1 MKWPRKVFFLLWL
14 VLIVWLVIWLYPFVH
29 PLLQHPPKSGW
40 LTALVYNLLTSPQPQ
55 NLLSSPMPWILLGVG
70 GLMLLM
76 MEIETRT
83 RQLDTHGSAHHA
95 TRRERRPFVHAPQRF
110 PRLSGL
116 PRFPQRLRSLPFP
129 QAQRQAPEARLVL
142 GTSHGREIS
151 LSEKQQESNVIAVA
165 PIGAGKTARI
175 VTPNLLEEPGSRSLL
190 ISDVKGELVRITAGA
205 VSRFHEVWVFSP
217 HKPQESEGYNPLAH
231 IRGVE
236 DAQEFARCWVENTGK
251 SKEDFWPDSARRL
264 MTATILHLRTAE
276 PDAPFSRV
284 AEILCIT
291 TYDQMKQ
298 TLLTSPSHKTRE
310 EVTALF
316 DYLDKNPKLVGSL
329 MADTGTRFQ
338 LLVSDQVRAVTAR
351 NDIDFRA
358 MTERPIALYLS
369 IPRRY
374 HERYQPLLACFMMQA
389 FAAWEERAEEE
400 PDGRLPRRIM
410 CYLDE
415 FAQLGYISNFSNYI
429 STARHSGV
437 GMLVVLQSFSQ
448 VVQKYGRNVLDN
460 ILVNTVTHLLLPGAG
475 LEETEYYSKRIG
487 NTTVRTETHSTS
499 GSGVDARESWTQ
511 GEAGRRLMTPDELRT
526 MPEDNMLMVSA
537 AVAPLVLRTK
547 LYFLVRR
554 LAKLANLPFTHVARK
569 HQKPPAS
576 PPSTAGSPATPPK
589 AGQQPATVIDDNQ
602 EDDDQG
608 NQQYF
613 LQE

>member
-14 VLIVWLVIWLYPFVH
+14 ILVVWLAIWLYTFVH
-29 PLLQHPPKSGW
+29 PLVQHLPKSGW
-40 LTALVYNLLTSPQPQ
+40 PNVLVHTLLTSQQ
-55 NLLSSPMPWILLGVG
+55 SQTLLSSPMTWVLLVVG

-76 MEIETRT
+76 MEIEART

-95 TRRERRPFVHAPQRF
+95 TRRERRPFVHTHRRFPHLPGRPRF
-110 PRLSGL
+110 PR
-116 PRFPQRLRSLPFP
+116 
-129 QAQRQAPEARLVL
+129 AQRQAQEGRLVL

-165 PIGAGKTARI
+165 PIGAGKSARI
-175 VTPNLLEEPGSRSLL
+175 VIPNLLVEPGSRSLL
-190 ISDVKGELVRITAGA
+190 ISDVKGELARITAGA
-205 VSRFHEVWVFSP
+205 VSRCHEVWVFSP
-217 HKPQESEGYNPLAH
+217 HKPLESEGYNPLAH
-231 IRGVE
+231 IRSVE

-251 SKEDFWPDSARRL
+251 SKEDFWPDCARRL
-264 MTATILHLRTAE
+264 MTAAILHLHVAE
-276 PDAPFSRV
+276 PDAPFRRV
-284 AEILCIT
+284 AEILCVMP
-291 TYDQMKQ
+291 YDEMKR

-338 LLVSDQVRAVTAR
+338 LLVSDQVRTVTAN
-351 NDIDFRA
+351 NDIDFRVMA
-358 MTERPIALYLS
+358 ERPIALYLS

-374 HERYQPLLACFMMQA
+374 HERYQPLLACFMLQA
-389 FAAWEERAEEE
+389 FAAWEERAEAE

-415 FAQLGYISNFSNYI
+415 FAQLGYISNFSSYI

-437 GMLVVLQSFSQ
+437 GMLMVLQSFSQ
-448 VVQKYGRNVLDN
+448 VAQKYGRNVLDN

-487 NTTVRTETHSTS
+487 TTTVRTQTHNTS
-499 GSGVDARESWTQ
+499 GSGVDSRESWTQ
-511 GEAGRRLMTPDELRT
+511 GETGRRLMTPDELRT
-526 MPEDNMLMVSA
+526 MPEDNMLMISA
-537 AVAPLVLRTK
+537 AVAPLILRTQ

-554 LAKLANLPFTHVARK
+554 LAKLANLPFSHVART
-569 HQKPPAS
+569 H
-576 PPSTAGSPATPPK
+576 
-589 AGQQPATVIDDNQ
+589 QQPAAPQTSADSPTSSTKKPPLVINSEQ
-602 EDDDQG
+602 DDDRG
-608 NQQYF
+608 NEQFF

>member
-1 MKWPRKVFFLLWL
+1 MKWPRKVFFVLWL
-14 VLIVWLVIWLYPFVH
+14 VLVVWLVIWLYPFVH

-40 LTALVYNLLTSPQPQ
+40 LNALVHNLLTSQPQ
-55 NLLSSPMPWILLGVG
+55 NLLSSPMPWVLLGVG

-76 MEIETRT
+76 LEIETRT
-83 RQLDTHGSAHHA
+83 RPLDTHGSAHHG
-95 TRRERRPFVHAPQRF
+95 TRRERRPFVHAPRRF

-116 PRFPQRLRSLPFP
+116 PRIPQRLRSLPFP
-129 QAQRQAPEARLVL
+129 QAQRQPPEARLVL
-142 GTSHGREIS
+142 GTSHGKEIS
-151 LSEKQQESNVIAVA
+151 LSEKEQESNVIAVA

-175 VTPNLLEEPGSRSLL
+175 VIPNLLEEPGSRSLL
-190 ISDVKGELVRITAGA
+190 ISDVKGELVRITAGT
-205 VSRFHEVWVFSP
+205 VSRFHEVWVLSP

-264 MTATILHLRTAE
+264 MTAAILHLRAAE

-284 AEILCIT
+284 AEILCVMP
-291 TYDQMKQ
+291 YDQMKH
-298 TLLTSPSHKTRE
+298 TLLTSPSNKTRE

-338 LLVSDQVRAVTAR
+338 LLVSDQVRDVTAH

-358 MTERPIALYLS
+358 MAERPIALYLS

-389 FAAWEERAEEE
+389 FSAWEERAEEE
-400 PDGRLPRRIM
+400 PDGWLPRRIM

-437 GMLVVLQSFSQ
+437 GMLLVLQSFSQ

-475 LEETEYYSKRIG
+475 LEETEYYSKRMG

-499 GSGVDARESWTQ
+499 GSGVDSREGWTQ
-511 GEAGRRLMTPDELRT
+511 GETGRRLMTLDELRT

-537 AVAPLVLRTK
+537 AVAPLLLRTK

-554 LAKLANLPFTHVARK
+554 LAKLANLPFSHVARK

-576 PPSTAGSPATPPK
+576 PLSTAGSPTTPPK

-602 EDDDQG
+602 EDDNQG

>member
-1 MKWPRKVFFLLWL
+1 MKWPRKVFIVLWL
-14 VLIVWLVIWLYPFVH
+14 VLVVWLVIWLYSFVH
-29 PLLQHPPKSGW
+29 PLLQHLPKSGW
-40 LTALVYNLLTSPQPQ
+40 PNALVHNLLTSQQSQ
-55 NLLSSPMPWILLGVG
+55 NLLSSPMTWVLLVVG

-95 TRRERRPFVHAPQRF
+95 TRRERRPFVHSPRRF
-110 PRLSGL
+110 PRLPGL
-116 PRFPQRLRSLPFP
+116 PRFP
-129 QAQRQAPEARLVL
+129 QAQRQAQEARLVL
-142 GTSHGREIS
+142 GTSHGKEIS

-175 VTPNLLEEPGSRSLL
+175 VIPNLLEEPGSRSLL

-217 HKPQESEGYNPLAH
+217 HKPLESDGYNPLAH
-231 IRGVE
+231 IRSVE

-251 SKEDFWPDSARRL
+251 SKEDFWPDCARRL
-264 MTATILHLRTAE
+264 MTAAILHLRVAE
-276 PDAPFSRV
+276 PDAPFRRV
-284 AEILCIT
+284 AEILCVMP
-291 TYDQMKQ
+291 YDEMKH
-298 TLLTSPSHKTRE
+298 TLLTSPSRKTRE

-338 LLVSDQVRAVTAR
+338 LLVSDQVRAVTAK

-374 HERYQPLLACFMMQA
+374 HERYQPLLACFMLQA
-389 FAAWEERAEEE
+389 FAAWEERAEVE

-415 FAQLGYISNFSNYI
+415 FAQLGHISNFSDYI

-437 GMLVVLQSFSQ
+437 GMLLVLQSFSQ

-499 GSGVDARESWTQ
+499 GSGVDSREGWTQ
-511 GEAGRRLMTPDELRT
+511 GETGRRLMTPDELRT

-537 AVAPLVLRTK
+537 AVAPLILRTK

-554 LAKLANLPFTHVARK
+554 LAKLANLPFSRVARK
-569 HQKPPAS
+569 HQNPPAS
-576 PPSTAGSPATPPK
+576 PLSKAGSPATPPK
-589 AGQQPATVIDDNQ
+589 AGQQPAMKIDDDQ
-602 EDDDQG
+602 ENDNQG

>member
-1 MKWPRKVFFLLWL
+1 MKWPRKVFFVLWL
-14 VLIVWLVIWLYPFVH
+14 VLVVWLVIWLYPFVR
-29 PLLQHPPKSGW
+29 PLLQHPPKSGL
-40 LTALVYNLLTSPQPQ
+40 LTALAHNLLTSQQPQ
-55 NLLSSPMPWILLGVG
+55 SLLASPMPWVLLGIG

-76 MEIETRT
+76 REIETRT
-83 RQLDTHGSAHHA
+83 RRLDTHGSAHHA
-95 TRRERRPFVHAPQRF
+95 TRRERRPFDHAPRRF
-110 PRLSGL
+110 PRLPSL
-116 PRFPQRLRSLPFP
+116 HKPRSSPFP
-129 QAQRQAPEARLVL
+129 PAQHRTPEARLVL
-142 GTSHGREIS
+142 GTSHGRVIS
-151 LSEKQQESNVIAVA
+151 LSEKQQESNVIAVSS
-165 PIGAGKTARI
+165 IGAGKTARI

-190 ISDVKGELVRITAGA
+190 ISDVKGELVRLTAGA
-205 VSRFHEVWVFSP
+205 VSCYHDIWVFAP

-264 MTATILHLRTAE
+264 MTAAILHLRAAE

-284 AEILCIT
+284 AEILCIM
-291 TYDQMKQ
+291 TYPQMKH
-298 TLLTSPSHKTRE
+298 TLLTSPSRKTRE

-338 LLVSDQVRAVTAR
+338 LLVSDQVRVVTAH

-358 MTERPIALYLS
+358 MAERPIALYLS

-374 HERYQPLLACFMMQA
+374 QERYQPLLACFMMQA
-389 FAAWEERAEEE
+389 FATWEERAEEE
-400 PDGRLPRRIM
+400 PDRQLPRRIM

-437 GMLVVLQSFSQ
+437 GILLVLQSFSQ
-448 VVQKYGRNVLDN
+448 VIQKYGKNVLDN

-487 NTTVRTETHSTS
+487 NTTVRTETHNTS
-499 GSGVDARESWTQ
+499 GSGVDAREGWTQ
-511 GEAGRRLMTPDELRT
+511 GETGRRLMTPDELRT

-537 AVAPLVLRTK
+537 AVAPLILRTR
-547 LYFLVRR
+547 LYFQVRR
-554 LAKLANLPFTHVARK
+554 LVPLANLPFSRGSRK
-569 HQKPPAS
+569 GQTS
-576 PPSTAGSPATPPK
+576 PKRLPTAAESSAPLPSTGK
-589 AGQQPATVIDDNQ
+589 QPSTKIDSDQ
-602 EDDDQG
+602 EDGDQG

-613 LQE
+613 LPE

>member
-1 MKWPRKVFFLLWL
+1 M
-14 VLIVWLVIWLYPFVH
+14 
-29 PLLQHPPKSGW
+29 
-40 LTALVYNLLTSPQPQ
+40 
-55 NLLSSPMPWILLGVG
+55 
-70 GLMLLM
+70 
-76 MEIETRT
+76 
-83 RQLDTHGSAHHA
+83 
-95 TRRERRPFVHAPQRF
+95 
-110 PRLSGL
+110 
-116 PRFPQRLRSLPFP
+116 
-129 QAQRQAPEARLVL
+129 
-142 GTSHGREIS
+142 
-151 LSEKQQESNVIAVA
+151 
-165 PIGAGKTARI
+165 
-175 VTPNLLEEPGSRSLL
+175 
-190 ISDVKGELVRITAGA
+190 RITAGA

-217 HKPQESEGYNPLAH
+217 HKPQESAGYNPLDH

-264 MTATILHLRTAE
+264 MTAAILHLRAAE
-276 PDAPFSRV
+276 PDAPFSRL
-284 AEILCIT
+284 AEILCIMP
-291 TYDQMKQ
+291 YPQMKH
-298 TLLTSPSHKTRE
+298 TLLTSPSRKTRE

-338 LLVSDQVRAVTAR
+338 LLVSDQVRAVTAH

-369 IPRRY
+369 IPRRH

-389 FAAWEERAEEE
+389 IAAWEERVEEA

-415 FAQLGYISNFSNYI
+415 FAQLGHISNFSDYI

-437 GMLVVLQSFSQ
+437 GMLLVLQSFSQ

-499 GSGVDARESWTQ
+499 GSGVDNREGWTQ
-511 GEAGRRLMTPDELRT
+511 GETGRRLITPDELRT

-537 AVAPLVLRTK
+537 AVAPLLLRTK
-547 LYFLVRR
+547 LYFQIRRLVR
-554 LAKLANLPFTHVARK
+554 LANLPFSRGPRK
-569 HQKPPAS
+569 RQ
-576 PPSTAGSPATPPK
+576 TPPK
-589 AGQQPATVIDDNQ
+589 TPPTVAGSLALSASTGQQPSIEVDSDQKA
-602 EDDDQG
+602 DDQG

-613 LQE
+613 LPE

>member
-1 MKWPRKVFFLLWL
+1 
-14 VLIVWLVIWLYPFVH
+14 VWLAIWLYPFVH

-40 LTALVYNLLTSPQPQ
+40 LNALLHNLLTSQQSQ
-55 NLLSSPMPWILLGVG
+55 NLLSSPMPWVLLGVG

-95 TRRERRPFVHAPQRF
+95 TRRERRPFVHSSRRF
-110 PRLSGL
+110 PRLPGL
-116 PRFPQRLRSLPFP
+116 PRYL
-129 QAQRQAPEARLVL
+129 QAQRQAQEARLVL
-142 GTSHGREIS
+142 GTSHGKEIS
-151 LSEKQQESNVIAVA
+151 LSEKQQESNVMTVA

-175 VTPNLLEEPGSRSLL
+175 VIPNLLEEPGSRSLL

-205 VSRFHEVWVFSP
+205 VSRLHMVWVFSP
-217 HKPQESEGYNPLAH
+217 HKPLESEGYNPLAH
-231 IRGVE
+231 IRSVE

-264 MTATILHLRTAE
+264 MTAAILHLRVAE
-276 PDAPFSRV
+276 PDAPFGRI
-284 AEILCIT
+284 AEILRIM
-291 TYDQMKQ
+291 TYDEMKH
-298 TLLTSPSHKTRE
+298 TLLTSPSRKTRE

-338 LLVSDQVRAVTAR
+338 LLVSDQVRAVTAN
-351 NDIDFRA
+351 NDIDFRTMA
-358 MTERPIALYLS
+358 ERPIALYLS

-374 HERYQPLLACFMMQA
+374 HERYQPLLACLMMQA
-389 FAAWEERAEEE
+389 FSAWEERAEEE

-415 FAQLGYISNFSNYI
+415 FAQLGYISNFSSYI

-437 GMLVVLQSFSQ
+437 GMLMVLQSFSQ

-475 LEETEYYSKRIG
+475 LEETEYYSKRMG
-487 NTTVRTETHSTS
+487 NTTVRTETHNTS

-511 GEAGRRLMTPDELRT
+511 GETGRRLMTPDELRT
-526 MPEDNMLMVSA
+526 MPGDNMLMISA
-537 AVAPLVLRTK
+537 AVAPLILRTK
-547 LYFLVRR
+547 LYFQVRR
-554 LAKLANLPFTHVARK
+554 LSKLANLSFSRVARK
-569 HQKPPAS
+569 QQQPAIPLAS
-576 PPSTAGSPATPPK
+576 AGSPTSSTQEPPM
-589 AGQQPATVIDDNQ
+589 VVNSNQ
-602 EDDDQG
+602 DDDKG
-608 NQQYF
+608 NEQFF